1 MNQVDILAEKVLDD
15 ILEETV
21 LEMQRWVSLA
31 LQPYESRKFS
41 AQEGLDLCYPL
52 SSSFLYLTSYYL
64 GRIVTGEYWPKV
76 VAVRTER
83 SEFRTNTTEGQ
94 YYPVRLEQAKLVN
107 NLSCGTRKQEN
118 TWLISGKEIPTEKK
132 KIGLLRFTSRIPCHK
147 PCRKKRVISL
157 DLYLALVNHNP
168 QCLMWH
174 FPIGL
179 QVRGRGRGRSASWH
193 FAKQLHIRKYITK
206 TAEFWGNELHKDKC
220 FKTIGK
226 VLFLLSVAT
235 HIDADER

>member
-1 MNQVDILAEKVLDD
+1 MNQADILAEKILDD

-21 LEMQRWVSLA
+21 LEMQRWVSRA

-64 GRIVTGEYWPKV
+64 GRIVTGQYWPKV

-118 TWLISGKEIPTEKK
+118 TRLVSGKEIPTEKK
-132 KIGLLRFTSRIPCHK
+132 KNR
-147 PCRKKRVISL
+147 
-157 DLYLALVNHNP
+157 
-168 QCLMWH
+168 
-174 FPIGL
+174 
-179 QVRGRGRGRSASWH
+179 
-193 FAKQLHIRKYITK
+193 ITK
-206 TAEFWGNELHKDKC
+206 IYLQNTLP
-220 FKTIGK
+220 
-226 VLFLLSVAT
+226 
-235 HIDADER
+235 